1 MIMGDVKD
9 LSTQIQNLLQSVP
22 EAQRDA
28 AGALLAQYGP
38 RFFEMAKN
46 DAWAYLRRLMAGDF
60 QVVAELDSALSDDEF
75 VAKVKANTAAWEAVA
90 QYNKVRNDLKNEILL
105 RLVPI
110 VGSLLAALV
119 GL

>member
-1 MIMGDVKD
+1 MAD
-9 LSTQIQNLLQSVP
+9 LNQQISDLLAKVP
-22 EAQRDA
+22 EGQRQA

-38 RFFEMAKN
+38 RFFEMAQA
-46 DAWAYLRRLMAGDF
+46 DAWQYLRRLLAGDVD
-60 QVVAELDSALSDDEF
+60 VVSELDGKLSNDEF
-75 VAKVKANTAAWEAVA
+75 IAKVKTNTARWEAVA
-90 QYNKVRNDLKNEILL
+90 NYNKVRDDLKNEILL